1 MVKRSPNRFQSVG
14 FKGNKFPVANS
25 FSNHRSLGVAKI
37 ALTLDSHHPAV
48 DNGKM
53 NRHLLLPLVLTK
65 LE

>member
-1 MVKRSPNRFQSVG
+1 MG
-14 FKGNKFPVANS
+14 FKGNKFRVANS
-25 FSNHRSLGVAKI
+25 FSNHRSLDVAKI